1 MECVIIIRLLAGG
14 ADLANGRERRGLA
27 RRLPHSC
34 ALLQREIF
42 MCVSTWELKECCFPE
57 PEALFGAAI
66 IAIPF

>member
-1 MECVIIIRLLAGG
+1 MECVIIFRLLAGG

-34 ALLQREIF
+34 ALLRREIL
-42 MCVSTWELKECCFPE
+42 CVSTWELKGCCFPE
-57 PEALFGAAI
+57 PEALFDAVI